1 MNSSCGRVKIRALIS
16 HRLWNLGLHIQIYE
30 KSARYCSGRL
40 SDVKKLLFHVT
51 LHIVVVRAETLEG
64 GTVEFLLC
72 RRVGYGDDQ
81 ACALLQRLAVEV
93 YGPVLG
99 YEPVDVVAGRDDA
112 CA

>member
-1 MNSSCGRVKIRALIS
+1 M
-16 HRLWNLGLHIQIYE
+16 
-30 KSARYCSGRL
+30 
-40 SDVKKLLFHVT
+40 
-51 LHIVVVRAETLEG
+51 VVRAETLEG

-81 ACALLQRLAVEV
+81 AGALLQRLAVEV

-112 CA
+112 CAWRQYGGDLEMPLLVIEGMAMMALPPFDSDAPYTKSIWPPTPE